1 MKNQQN
7 MPRIRFLI
15 DYLRPVSDALSYEQ
29 YDHPERIVSLLWAKE
44 DIDILADRE
53 SLEKALSESVTMPDM
68 GGILQSLYSCLA
80 FIAQEPKEL
89 LFGFNNVTYFYNE
102 FSLHKGYQSQ
112 RDEYEKMITAQEGI
126 VDSLDSQIA
135 VLEQKASD
143 DGLFFH
149 RLNNRRE
156 RLGVEREKLNELY
169 IRPSKL
175 NVYLNI
181 LDTCYKPALDRI
193 AEQCRAL
200 LPIVGKFY
208 EEWMSVNPPE
218 EKPCSTKSSWDD
230 CFSPNATLPDATK
243 DYFNPGLIIRIYELC
258 NGQQFENCNSTRFID
273 ALNLRTTSPVLKI
286 KEREKV
292 RVCYL
297 INQLWRQHRKE
308 LRDEWLSKILDSL
321 GISRKFYNSKHS
333 ISPCEYDRSKVSNF
347 HLIGNIMRTKRNQ
360 SPVDIEKYSF
370 DIFNHLFFVSCSPQF
385 RWRFSKMPFDIFA
398 KERKVLKA

>member
-1 MKNQQN
+1 

-44 DIDILADRE
+44 DIDILADKE
-53 SLEKALSESVTMPDM
+53 SLEKELSESVTMPDM
-68 GGILQSLYSCLA
+68 GDNLQSLYSCLA

-169 IRPSKL
+169 IRQSKL
-175 NVYLNI
+175 NEYLNI

-200 LPIVGKFY
+200 LPIVGKCY
-208 EEWMSVNPPE
+208 KEWMAVNPPE
-218 EKPCSTKSSWDD
+218 EKSYSAKSSWDECLYNQIQAND
-230 CFSPNATLPDATK
+230 NSQHDYFSPS
-243 DYFNPGLIIRIYELC
+243 LIIRIYELC
-258 NGQQFENCNSTRFID
+258 NGQQFEDCNSTRFID
-273 ALNLRTTSPVLKI
+273 ALNLRTTGSVLKI

-297 INQLWRQHRKE
+297 INQLWRQLRKE
-308 LRDEWLSKILDSL
+308 VRDEWLSKILDSL
-321 GISRKFYNSKHS
+321 GISRKFYNSKYS
-333 ISPCEYDRSKVSNF
+333 ISPREYDRSKASN
-347 HLIGNIMRTKRNQ
+347 
-360 SPVDIEKYSF
+360 
-370 DIFNHLFFVSCSPQF
+370 IFCSEL
-385 RWRFSKMPFDIFA
+385 SEIFA
-398 KERKVLKA
+398 SIVLS

>member
-1 MKNQQN
+1 MHQ
-7 MPRIRFLI
+7 IRCLI
-15 DYLRPVSDALSYEQ
+15 DCLRPVSDALSYEH

-44 DIDILADRE
+44 NIDILSDKE
-53 SLEKALSESVTMPDM
+53 SLEKELSESVTMPDM
-68 GGILQSLYSCLA
+68 GGNLQSLYSCLA

-143 DGLFFH
+143 DGLFFP

-169 IRPSKL
+169 IRQSKL
-175 NVYLNI
+175 NEYLNI
-181 LDTCYKPALDRI
+181 INTCYKPALDRI

-200 LPIVGKFY
+200 LPFVEKCY
-208 EEWMSVNPPE
+208 KEWMTVNPPE
-218 EKPCSTKSSWDD
+218 KKPCSTKSSWDD
-230 CFSPNATLPDATK
+230 CFSPNATPPDATK
-243 DYFNPGLIIRIYELC
+243 DYFSPGLIIRIYELC
-258 NGQQFENCNSTRFID
+258 NGQQFEDCNSTRFID
-273 ALNLRTTSPVLKI
+273 AFNLRATGSVLKI

-297 INQLWRQHRKE
+297 INQLWRLLPKNTRE
-308 LRDEWLSKILDSL
+308 EWLSMMLTTLD
-321 GISRKFYNSKHS
+321 ISRKFYNSKYS
-333 ISPCEYDRSKVSNF
+333 ISTAYGECSRASRAFCEGLQEIFVDNNRSVS
-347 HLIGNIMRTKRNQ
+347 
-360 SPVDIEKYSF
+360 
-370 DIFNHLFFVSCSPQF
+370 
-385 RWRFSKMPFDIFA
+385 
-398 KERKVLKA
+398 